1 FFVGDETGNQEI
13 SREQYRKE
21 QQDHKMGFGNAGRD
35 SDATREG
42 SDDEDGD
49 GRLGGAN
56 RCCNIRGTCIKFCGF
71 CWCCRKT
78 KFDVRV
84 DGEVVKAMGTC
95 IKFCGCCWCCRKTKF
110 DVRVDGE
117 VVKAMYAV
125 KSRKK
130 ELESTVALLKKR
142 LDEGD
147 TSARTPYDAAVF
159 RMALFRRDWHLDA
172 GLFSKCFKKSMRSKI
187 KEKIKEDLRLADAIE
202 LEFEELD
209 DDMKEVR
216 LLEYARMMK
225 LSKVER
231 RIYFTNR
238 LVFETELQP
247 VGIAKKVA
255 GWVLIILYC
264 VGTAFYIC
272 LFGVSKGASTTNAYV
287 AMNHRELH
295 ASKLVMSR
303 GDQGTDWDDY
313 ADSAETGKAGTRGPK
328 NKKLVTMTTARA
340 ATKVKALKMY
350 TSKGCAKFGLYFF
363 AA

>member
-1 FFVGDETGNQEI
+1 VGDETGNQEI

-56 RCCNIRGTCIKFCGF
+56 RCCNIR
-71 CWCCRKT
+71 
-78 KFDVRV
+78 
-84 DGEVVKAMGTC
+84 GTC

-159 RMALFRRDWHLDA
+159 R
-172 GLFSKCFKKSMRSKI
+172 
-187 KEKIKEDLRLADAIE
+187 
-202 LEFEELD
+202 
-209 DDMKEVR
+209 
-216 LLEYARMMK
+216 
-225 LSKVER
+225 
-231 RIYFTNR
+231 
-238 LVFETELQP
+238 
-247 VGIAKKVA
+247 
-255 GWVLIILYC
+255 
-264 VGTAFYIC
+264 
-272 LFGVSKGASTTNAYV
+272 
-287 AMNHRELH
+287 
-295 ASKLVMSR
+295 
-303 GDQGTDWDDY
+303 
-313 ADSAETGKAGTRGPK
+313 
-328 NKKLVTMTTARA
+328 
-340 ATKVKALKMY
+340 
-350 TSKGCAKFGLYFF
+350 
-363 AA
+363 